1 MSELRLRRARLGL
14 SVAHESLGPFAVD
27 WSTRC
32 RDANVTRMKSGGRQ
46 MSNLFRVIA
55 AATRDARRAESL
67 MADTRSRRALHI
79 DREATLL
86 AFELRAG
93 AIGDTSGERETRI
106 VRRDRGVQAARRSA
120 ALV

>member
-1 MSELRLRRARLGL
+1 MSGLRLRRARFGL

-27 WSTRC
+27 WWTRC

-55 AATRDARRAESL
+55 AATRDARRAEAL

-93 AIGDTSGERETRI
+93 AIGDASGERETRI